1 MVKNTSTGVKDKVQE
16 TEVNRI
22 LKLNPKVLLI
32 HGPIG
37 SGKSR
42 NTEQVV
48 DRAKIKGYKVYG
60 VISRRVLQD
69 RETIGYDAYFP
80 RTGEALPM
88 VYKEPTPEGDQW
100 ETLRG
105 PFKYNK
111 RTFERANQ
119 DLVEAAHLMDEQTLV
134 VVDEFG
140 HLEAHGLGLYPGLLR
155 VIEALPGG
163 GRLLIPCRS
172 DKVDKVLMLFPAETK
187 VLVIEAGRR
196 DFLASLGDSFI

>member
-1 MVKNTSTGVKDKVQE
+1 LVKNASTTLKDKVQE
-16 TEVNRI
+16 TDVNRI
-22 LKLNPKVLLI
+22 LELNPKVLLI

-42 NTEQVV
+42 NAEQVV
-48 DRAKIKGYKVYG
+48 DRAKTKGYKVYG
-60 VISRRVLQD
+60 VISRRVQQD

-80 RTGEALPM
+80 RTGETLLM
-88 VYKEPTPEGDQW
+88 VYKEPTTAGDQW

-119 DLVEAAHLMDEQTLV
+119 DLVEAAHLMDEKTLV
-134 VVDEFG
+134 VADEFG
-140 HLEAHGLGLYPGLLR
+140 HLEARGFGLYPGLLR

-163 GRLLIPCRS
+163 GRLLVPCRS
-172 DKVDKVLMLFPAETK
+172 DKVDNVLRLFPSETK
-187 VLVIEAGRR
+187 VLIIEAGRK